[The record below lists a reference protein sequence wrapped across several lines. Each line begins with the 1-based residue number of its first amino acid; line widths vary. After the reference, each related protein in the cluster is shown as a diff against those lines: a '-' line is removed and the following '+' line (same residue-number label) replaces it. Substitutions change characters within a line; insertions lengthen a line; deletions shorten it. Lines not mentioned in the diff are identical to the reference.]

1 MTQEEVMAANYAM
14 LRQRDLDMERAAAEA
29 IAREKAKL
37 RDKALP
43 TLLNTVSSDFIH
55 IDDHDMLVDGR
66 RASVSTKT
74 RIRNEMEKVG
84 EEERDA
90 LQTSLRDSKKEKRQ
104 KAKIDADSDQK
115 WMIFRDL
122 DAFDEAD
129 MVKVARF
136 METVLKVHEKLPE
149 KRDGFAD
156 TSRVLFNESRPYSSD
171 TGSERDAPTLTITNP
186 GEDGGATLTEQAQK
200 RLRDNS
206 IDLRDGDSSPIRGL
220 RSQTIAEPESPS
232 RVSIQVDRS
241 MSTGNIDISRLSAG
255 QDAVKIPLHSGF
267 KESSSSHGGGGGG
280 SSSTAP
286 PFSSKEV
293 AILLNRKNT
302 DPLALT
308 RPSLQSA
315 TSPASSPS
323 SSSSGR
329 GATS

>member
-115 WMIFRDL
+115 WMIFR
-122 DAFDEAD
+122 
-129 MVKVARF
+129 
-136 METVLKVHEKLPE
+136 
-149 KRDGFAD
+149 
-156 TSRVLFNESRPYSSD
+156 
-171 TGSERDAPTLTITNP
+171 
-186 GEDGGATLTEQAQK
+186 
-200 RLRDNS
+200 
-206 IDLRDGDSSPIRGL
+206 
-220 RSQTIAEPESPS
+220 EP
-232 RVSIQVDRS
+232 Q
-241 MSTGNIDISRLSAG
+241 
-255 QDAVKIPLHSGF
+255 
-267 KESSSSHGGGGGG
+267 
-280 SSSTAP
+280 
-286 PFSSKEV
+286 
-293 AILLNRKNT
+293 ILI
-302 DPLALT
+302 
-308 RPSLQSA
+308 
-315 TSPASSPS
+315 
-323 SSSSGR
+323 
-329 GATS
+329 